1 MKKTECTVCL
11 LLKLFQKSKMVKH
24 LLFIATMTNTL
35 ILQIFQKELQ
45 VSPLLLLQNVASTKI
60 HYFTVQLEREI
71 LHSILFSISTS
82 HSCTQSTSNNFAT
95 YSVLG
100 SMCSRVK
107 IGDVGS

>member
-1 MKKTECTVCL
+1 MNKTECTVCL

-24 LLFIATMTNTL
+24 LLFIATMTNML

-45 VSPLLLLQNVASTKI
+45 VSTLLLLQNVASTKI

-82 HSCTQSTSNNFAT
+82 HSCTQSTSNNFVT
-95 YSVLG
+95 LTVLD